1 MPFNFFGKKEKAP
14 STQEAM
20 QKLNDTEEM
29 LSKKAEVLEKQIAE
43 QLLLAKQYGTKDKR
57 RALQALKKK
66 KRLEANL
73 TQVDNT
79 LTTLEFQR
87 DTLAS
92 ARSNGE
98 VLAAMK
104 AGSSAIK
111 QTHKE
116 LNVEKVD
123 DVMDE
128 IQEQHDIA
136 QEINEAIARPMMGA
150 DEYDEDDLLAELE
163 DMEQEEL
170 DAKLM
175 DAGTEDISLPNIPTN
190 NVPQVVKPVAK
201 EEDDELA
208 ELEAWAS

>member
-1 MPFNFFGKKEKAP
+1 
-14 STQEAM
+14 M

-29 LSKKAEVLEKQIAE
+29 LSIKAEVLEKQIAE

-201 EEDDELA
+201 EE
-208 ELEAWAS
+208 